1 MIIISV
7 NTCKDSINT
16 SYRFQVLTLGYYLK
30 LGVILNNDKIIYL
43 HAILYFMHLKNN
55 LYFLC
60 LEVSAIFGEMQE
72 TKFCI

>member
-30 LGVILNNDKIIYL
+30 LGMILNNDKIIYL
-43 HAILYFMHLKNN
+43 HAILYFMHLK
-55 LYFLC
+55 
-60 LEVSAIFGEMQE
+60 
-72 TKFCI
+72 K